1 MFRASISSWPRAFP
15 KKNSLSILQF
25 HYKIQEIIRE
35 NISTL
40 FSIIKEEI
48 MFGFKRK
55 KGQGMTE
62 YIIIV
67 GLIALSA
74 IVIVSLFGQQIK
86 AGFASMTRS
95 ISGQA
100 STTKTTAVT
109 QANTEETQRGN
120 LAQYRK

>member
-1 MFRASISSWPRAFP
+1 M
-15 KKNSLSILQF
+15 L
-25 HYKIQEIIRE
+25 
-35 NISTL
+35 
-40 FSIIKEEI
+40 
-48 MFGFKRK
+48 GFKRK

-100 STTKTTAVT
+100 SAVKTTAVT
-109 QANTEETQRGN
+109 AANTDENSRGN
-120 LAQYRK
+120 LSQYKN